1 MTDQRPVLIAGGGI
15 GGLTTAIALGRK
27 DIDSQVLE
35 RSAFDNEAGAGIQLG
50 PNATRILGP
59 LGVLDVLMPKTF
71 RPEAVWLFD
80 GLSGKK
86 LATVPL
92 GDTAERR
99 YGAPYL
105 TAHRADLH
113 EALRTVAANAT
124 RVTLTPNFTVAGFE
138 DSDGIGVASLD
149 LVAANARHV
158 TLTPNFTVASI
169 EDGGGITV
177 ASLDGPSVQGSA
189 LVGADGIWST
199 VRKWIAPE
207 ASLSFTGA
215 TAFRSLLPL
224 GSLTSPFSEPIVG
237 LWLGPRTHLVH
248 YPVRSGEALNV
259 VAVTETGR
267 KEEGWNRSAETET
280 VRANFTR
287 WCETAQGLLEFAPS
301 WRAWSLFSLSALP
314 QWHRGPITLLGD
326 AAHPVLPYLAQGA
339 ALAIEDA
346 ATLADHLDAARG
358 SPGAAFQAYERV
370 RGVRADR
377 VRRTS
382 QRLGRAYHMGDA
394 GLGGMARIAR
404 NAILGLRGADATLR
418 GFDWLYGDGR

>member
-15 GGLTTAIALGRK
+15 GGLTAAIAFGREA
-27 DIDSQVLE
+27 IESHVLE

-59 LGVLDVLMPKTF
+59 LGVLDALMPKTF
-71 RPEAVWLFD
+71 RPEAVRLFD
-80 GLSGKK
+80 GVSGKT
-86 LATVPL
+86 LATMPL
-92 GDTAERR
+92 GDKAERR

-113 EALRTVAANAT
+113 EALRSVAAS
-124 RVTLTPNFTVAGFE
+124 AG
-138 DSDGIGVASLD
+138 
-149 LVAANARHV
+149 HV
-158 TLTPNFTVASI
+158 TLTPNFTVADI
-169 EDGGGITV
+169 EDGDGITV
-177 ASLDGPSVQGSA
+177 ASLDGTRVEGSA

-199 VRKWIAPE
+199 VRKWIAPQ
-207 ASLSFTGA
+207 AGLAFTGA

-224 GSLTSPFSEPIVG
+224 HRLPPPFSEPIVG

-248 YPVRSGEALNV
+248 YPVRGGEALNV

-267 KEEGWNRSAETET
+267 KEDGWNRSAETGT

-287 WCETAQGLLEFAPS
+287 WCEAAQGLLEFAPS

-314 QWHRGPITLLGD
+314 QWHRGSVTLLGD

-346 ATLADHLDAARG
+346 AKLAGLWGGARER
-358 SPGAAFQAYERV
+358 PAHVFYAFETV
-370 RGVRADR
+370 RRARAER

-382 QRLGRAYHMGDA
+382 QRLGRAYHMGGA
-394 GLGGMARIAR
+394 GLDSMTLGSMARFAR
-404 NAILGLRGADATLR
+404 NAILGLRGEDATLR
-418 GFDWLYGDGR
+418 GFDWLYGEGR

>member
-113 EALRTVAANAT
+113 EALRAA
-124 RVTLTPNFTVAGFE
+124 
-138 DSDGIGVASLD
+138 
-149 LVAANARHV
+149 AANARHV

-224 GSLTSPFSEPIVG
+224 GSLPSPFSEPIVG

-267 KEEGWNRSAETET
+267 KEEGWNRSVETET

-346 ATLADHLDAARG
+346 TTLADHLDAARG

-418 GFDWLYGDGR
+418 GFDWLYGYGR